1 MTTTRRRSVDEFR
14 KECVQQKI
22 KNMPVIKSAIKKL
35 RQDRKK
41 EKQNDQI
48 RELLKSAIRAAKKAK
63 TGKSVTTA
71 ISKVDK
77 AAKLNIIHEN
87 KAARL
92 KSSLS
97 KLAKPVRSKVADK
110 TVDSKPS
117 KKAPAKAS
125 KSTTPKKKAAS
136 K

>member
-1 MTTTRRRSVDEFR
+1 
-14 KECVQQKI
+14 
-22 KNMPVIKSAIKKL
+22 MPVIKSAIKKL

-48 RELLKSAIRAAKKAK
+48 RELLKSAIRAAKKAR

-110 TVDSKPS
+110 TIDSKPS

-125 KSTTPKKKAAS
+125 KSTTPKKKAAA